1 MRNNKTSEITPSGPN
16 AFTDRP
22 ISKLHKFYLVGEVK
36 GPEEYINW
44 FETIRNASEN
54 DIVVLHINSPGGDLL
69 TAIQFM
75 RVMAETKCHIVASV
89 EGMCM
94 SAATLIFLSAKSWEI
109 SNHSMFMF
117 HNYTSG
123 LFGKGGE
130 MHDQIQYERKWSE
143 KLWHDIYADFLSPYE
158 IKDILANKDIW
169 LFGDDVTKRL
179 EARAKKLEAKA
190 KKPQRKQTKK

>member
-1 MRNNKTSEITPSGPN
+1 MRNDKPVEISSGSQP
-16 AFTDRP
+16 AFTDRA

-36 GPEEYINW
+36 GPSEYVQW

-54 DIVVLHINSPGGDLL
+54 DIVVIHINSPGGDLL
-69 TAIQFM
+69 TAVQFM
-75 RVMAETKCHIVASV
+75 RVMAETKAHIVASV

-94 SAATLIFLSAKSWEI
+94 SAATLIFLSARSWEI

-143 KLWHDIYADFLSPYE
+143 KLWNDIYSDFLSAEE

-169 LFGDDVTKRL
+169 LFGEEVTKRL

-190 KKPQRKQTKK
+190 KKKPTKK